1 MSSSGN
7 LSAVSQSP
15 IEWTISPSSIKIP
28 ANSQTTMLN
37 VVAKLK
43 NSYTIKNQPLKKSNS
58 GGQEE
63 DGKSAL
69 EGGRQLQ
76 RSNTFVEIK
85 QQKTEKYSHLLIGR
99 VKDSQ
104 IMFSFFVEATV
115 VESSDKQPMFS

>member
-1 MSSSGN
+1 MNSSGN

-15 IEWTISPSSIKIP
+15 VEWTISPSSIKIP

-37 VVAKLK
+37 VIAKLK
-43 NSYTIKNQPLKKSNS
+43 NSYTIKQPLKKSNS

-63 DGKSAL
+63 DGKGGL
-69 EGGRQLQ
+69 ESGRQLH
-76 RSNTFVEIK
+76 RSNTTVELK